1 MPSAGQVGCLGGHL
15 SSASWLGKELQC
27 TVVVFFTFLRAL
39 FAITLA
45 IACGVSALFGSGFG
59 AEAALSLRARCPSW
73 VKASHFSFHTHS
85 STHRDSSF
93 VSSVPLLPARLPE
106 NSWHCSTCPLQ
117 TKPASRLQRQQPR
130 TQPRPF
136 SSSGCLGLKRTTPA
150 PAATWVRDYIDA
162 TVREFAGTPETAS
175 RLGFSM
181 GRTRWTKA
189 GLREAT
195 MRESVADPASKRAL
209 MEKAQN

>member
-1 MPSAGQVGCLGGHL
+1 M
-15 SSASWLGKELQC
+15 LQC
-27 TVVVFFTFLRAL
+27 QESPGSLAGSSGTELIKEESRCVEECVWKEKWEALTQEGQRARKKR
-39 FAITLA
+39 AASAPKAEPKSAETPQA
-45 IACGVSALFGSGFG
+45 IAKVIAKSA
-59 AEAALSLRARCPSW
+59 RKK
-73 VKASHFSFHTHS
+73 VKKT
-85 STHRDSSF
+85 TT
-93 VSSVPLLPARLPE
+93 V
-106 NSWHCSTCPLQ
+106 
-117 TKPASRLQRQQPR
+117 TKPASRLQRRQPR

-195 MRESVADPASKRAL
+195 MRESMADPASKRAL